1 MVSEGRGIVYRRKDG
16 KFLLYLPMD
25 FVEDSMFPFPVVKEK
40 NINVNVSFKIG
51 HNRLLVEKLTEPS
64 QEV

>member
-1 MVSEGRGIVYRRKDG
+1 LVSEGRGIVYRRKDG

-40 NINVNVSFKIG
+40 NLNVKVSFK
-51 HNRLLVEKLTEPS
+51 HRHSRLLVEKWTEPS
-64 QEV
+64 